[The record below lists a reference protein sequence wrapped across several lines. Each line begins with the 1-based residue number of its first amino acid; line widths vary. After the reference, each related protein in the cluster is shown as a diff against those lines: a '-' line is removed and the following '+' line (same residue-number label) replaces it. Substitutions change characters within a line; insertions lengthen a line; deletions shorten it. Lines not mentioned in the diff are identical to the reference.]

1 MIVSLLSNMMILAYG
16 DENQEL
22 QRSIK
27 SDLFSANFVSVGT
40 QIRLIQKLRN
50 IKMNA
55 LEFGFMKSGNL
66 KSLRI

>member
-1 MIVSLLSNMMILAYG
+1 MMILAYG
-16 DENQEL
+16 GEKQEL

-27 SDLFSANFVSVGT
+27 GELFSVKFASVAT

-66 KSLRI
+66 KSVRI

>member
-1 MIVSLLSNMMILAYG
+1 MSLLSNMMILAYG
-16 DENQEL
+16 GEKQEL

-27 SDLFSANFVSVGT
+27 NELFSVKFASGAT

>member
-1 MIVSLLSNMMILAYG
+1 MMILAYG
-16 DENQEL
+16 GEKQEL

-27 SDLFSANFVSVGT
+27 SELFSAKFASGAT

-55 LEFGFMKSGNL
+55 LEVRFMKNGNL